1 MSAAEPPGAPGRPAP
16 AALDRVDLRLLRIL
30 SEDGR
35 MPVAS
40 LAERAGISRAN
51 AYTRLDRMRAEG
63 VIEGFTVR
71 VSHSR
76 LGLGLTALILVSLRQ
91 PAWRELRDRIREW
104 PEVEYCAYISGEH
117 DALLQV
123 RVRDVE
129 ALRDVVLERLQNMPD
144 VRATETLF
152 VLDEVLRRPLVL
164 PQ

>member
-1 MSAAEPPGAPGRPAP
+1 MGRAEPDPRPAAP
-16 AALDRVDLRLLRIL
+16 PALDRVDRRLLEL
-30 SEDGR
+30 LGEDGR

-51 AYTRLDRMRAEG
+51 AYTRLDRLRQEG
-63 VIEGFTVR
+63 VIEGFAVR
-71 VSHSR
+71 VSHRR

-91 PAWRELRDRIREW
+91 LAWRELRDRIREW

-117 DALLQV
+117 DALLLV

-129 ALRDVVLERLQNMPD
+129 TLRDVVLERLQTLPD

-152 VLDEVLRRPLVL
+152 VLDEVVRRPLVL
-164 PQ
+164 P